1 MILIDTDWFYCNQSM
16 YANRLCKISVTFLL
30 SGRLVNVQFSL
41 NTYCSFTGVRL
52 KLELGVLSWSIA
64 AILKEC
70 MEKNKFYVSM
80 CGIHCVVGLGNI
92 D

>member
-1 MILIDTDWFYCNQSM
+1 MILIATDWFYCNQSM

-64 AILKEC
+64 AIVKVC
-70 MEKNKFYVSM
+70 MKKKTNFM
-80 CGIHCVVGLGNI
+80 CPCVAFIVWWAWVI
-92 D
+92 

>member
-1 MILIDTDWFYCNQSM
+1 MILIATDWFYCDQSK
-16 YANRLCKISVTFLL
+16 YANRLRKISVTFF

-52 KLELGVLSWSIA
+52 KSELGVLSWSIA